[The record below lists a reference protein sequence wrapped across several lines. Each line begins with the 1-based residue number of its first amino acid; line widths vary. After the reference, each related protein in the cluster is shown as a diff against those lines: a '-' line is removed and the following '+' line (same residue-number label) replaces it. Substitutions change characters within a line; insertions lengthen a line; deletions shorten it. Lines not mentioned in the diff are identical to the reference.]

1 MVSFTDQ
8 YKNIMTQLSNT
19 LEEIYENSRKDP
31 HKTLFLSV
39 IFQAI
44 LDVTKPKKDNED
56 SEIQLLRDQAN
67 AWFFTS
73 IGVTCEIFEVVCD
86 YAGLSPKSVR
96 KFAHHVINSDNISY
110 VRKKILI
117 LLG

>member
-1 MVSFTDQ
+1 
-8 YKNIMTQLSNT
+8 MTQLSNT

-56 SEIQLLRDQAN
+56 SEIN
-67 AWFFTS
+67 
-73 IGVTCEIFEVVCD
+73 EEEEEVDIDAALKNVSWLKFVREKMRQMPELD
-86 YAGLSPKSVR
+86 YK
-96 KFAHHVINSDNISY
+96 N
-110 VRKKILI
+110 
-117 LLG
+117 

>member
-1 MVSFTDQ
+1 
-8 YKNIMTQLSNT
+8 MTQLNDT
-19 LEEIYENSRKDP
+19 LEELYEKSKQEP

-44 LDVTKPKKDNED
+44 LDATKPKKDSEN

-73 IGVTCEIFEVVCD
+73 IGVTCENFEFICEH
-86 YAGLSPKSVR
+86 AGLSPKSVR
-96 KFAHHVINSDNISY
+96 KFAHHVINSDNLSY

>member
-1 MVSFTDQ
+1 
-8 YKNIMTQLSNT
+8 MTQLDNT

-31 HKTLFLSV
+31 HKTLYLSI
-39 IFQAI
+39 IFQAV
-44 LDVTKPKKDNED
+44 LDATKPEKNNEKG
-56 SEIQLLRDQAN
+56 EIKLLRDQAN

-73 IGVTCEIFEVVCD
+73 TGVTCENFEFICEH
-86 YAGLSPKSVR
+86 AGLSPKSVR
-96 KFAHHVINSDNISY
+96 KFAHHVINSDNLSY

>member
-1 MVSFTDQ
+1 
-8 YKNIMTQLSNT
+8 MTQLNDT

-31 HKTLFLSV
+31 HKTLYLSV
-39 IFQAI
+39 IFQAV
-44 LDVTKPKKDNED
+44 LDATKPEKNNEKG
-56 SEIQLLRDQAN
+56 EIKLLRDQAN

-73 IGVTCEIFEVVCD
+73 TGVTCENFEFICE

-96 KFAHHVINSDNISY
+96 KFAHHVINSDNLSY

>member
-1 MVSFTDQ
+1 
-8 YKNIMTQLSNT
+8 MTQLDNT

-31 HKTLFLSV
+31 HKTLYLSV
-39 IFQAI
+39 IFQAV
-44 LDVTKPKKDNED
+44 LDATKPEKNNEKG
-56 SEIQLLRDQAN
+56 EIKLLRDQAN

-73 IGVTCEIFEVVCD
+73 TGVTCENFEFICEH
-86 YAGLSPKSVR
+86 AGLSPKSVR
-96 KFAHHVINSDNISY
+96 KFAHHVINSDNLSY

>member
-1 MVSFTDQ
+1 
-8 YKNIMTQLSNT
+8 MTQLDDT

-31 HKTLFLSV
+31 HKTLYLSV
-39 IFQAI
+39 IFQAV
-44 LDVTKPKKDNED
+44 LDATKPEKNNEKG
-56 SEIQLLRDQAN
+56 EIKLLRDQAN

-73 IGVTCEIFEVVCD
+73 TGVTCENFEFICEH
-86 YAGLSPKSVR
+86 AGLSPKSVR
-96 KFAHHVINSDNISY
+96 KFAHHVINSDNLSY

>member
-1 MVSFTDQ
+1 
-8 YKNIMTQLSNT
+8 MTQLNDT

-31 HKTLFLSV
+31 HKTLYLSV
-39 IFQAI
+39 IFQAV
-44 LDVTKPKKDNED
+44 LDATKPEKNNEKG
-56 SEIQLLRDQAN
+56 EIKLLRDQAN

-73 IGVTCEIFEVVCD
+73 TGVTCENFEFICEH
-86 YAGLSPKSVR
+86 AGLSPKSVR
-96 KFAHHVINSDNISY
+96 KFAHHVINSDNLSY